1 MFVIVTKIDFTNAIY
16 KLDFVTSEI
25 LSVKDVLIKFNLVK
39 HHKVSYHGHCVSPRC
54 LHNHASCCGFGKLS
68 SNLKLTNFCQLFDNV
83 FDCCFDVQYSSLTVG
98 KQNTLT

>member
-39 HHKVSYHGHCVSPRC
+39 HHKGYIIPWPLCLPQMSP
-54 LHNHASCCGFGKLS
+54 
-68 SNLKLTNFCQLFDNV
+68 
-83 FDCCFDVQYSSLTVG
+83 
-98 KQNTLT
+98 